1 MLFSTA
7 NSMMLFKLS
16 SMPIRQR
23 SSQQRANCNGAD
35 PDMELTLKEFLR
47 GGKEQLT
54 AAGFPE
60 VDAEHLLAHVLGISR
75 MELHNPVTVENAIN
89 AIGDI
94 AVIEE
99 TFWKLLDR
107 RCAHEPL
114 QYLTGVAYFRYL
126 ELQVGPGVL
135 VPRPE
140 SELLVDAVLRNIE
153 GREGAVSVVDLGAGS
168 GALTLAIA
176 TEAPQTHLI
185 AVEKDP
191 AAVNWLRK
199 NVSRIDETVRIL
211 ESDVED
217 ALDGVKCDVVIANPP
232 YIPDGQELPQDVAE
246 HEPAVAL
253 FGGEDG
259 MAIPRRFINAAA
271 RLLKSGGFLA
281 IEHHESQPIDIAAA
295 MLADFENI
303 QCHND
308 LVGRPRFTTGTRR

>member
-1 MLFSTA
+1 
-7 NSMMLFKLS
+7 MLFKLS
-16 SMPIRQR
+16 SMPIRQQ
-23 SSQQRANCNGAD
+23 SSQQRANSDGAD
-35 PDMELTLKEFLR
+35 PDMELTFKEFLR
-47 GGKEQLT
+47 GGKEQLA

-94 AVIEE
+94 TVIEE

-140 SELLVDAVLRNIE
+140 SELLVDAVLKNIE

-191 AAVNWLRK
+191 AAVEWLRK

-232 YIPDGQELPQDVAE
+232 YIPDNQELPKDVAE
-246 HEPAVAL
+246 HEPAIAL

-259 MAIPRRFINAAA
+259 MTIPRRFINAAA

-295 MLADFENI
+295 MLGDFENI

>member
-1 MLFSTA
+1 
-7 NSMMLFKLS
+7 
-16 SMPIRQR
+16 
-23 SSQQRANCNGAD
+23 
-35 PDMELTLKEFLR
+35 MELTFKEFLR

-75 MELHNPVTVENAIN
+75 MELHNPVTVENAIT

-94 AVIEE
+94 TVIEE

-140 SELLVDAVLRNIE
+140 SELLVDAVLKNIE
-153 GREGAVSVVDLGAGS
+153 GRGGAVSVVDLGAGS

-191 AAVNWLRK
+191 AAAEWLRK

-217 ALDGVKCDVVIANPP
+217 ALDGVKCDVVVANPP
-232 YIPDGQELPQDVAE
+232 YIPDGQELPKDVAE

-259 MAIPRRFINAAA
+259 MTIPRRFINAAA

-295 MLADFENI
+295 MLSDFENI